1 MSAIISFSIC
11 LTDIDKSKITEA
23 RNGKK
28 YINLTASV
36 NDETNQYGNNV
47 SIYHSQSKEE
57 REAKTDRIYLGN
69 GKVVYENGGVSVANK
84 QQPAQPQSNPGA
96 LPDGEESDLPF

>member
-11 LTDIDKSKITEA
+11 LTDIDKSKITKSE
-23 RNGKK
+23 RNGKQ
-28 YINLTASV
+28 YLNLTASV
-36 NDETNQYGNNV
+36 NDETNTYGQNV

-57 REAKTDRIYLGN
+57 RESKVNRIYLGN
-69 GKVVYENGGVSVANK
+69 GKVVFENGGVKVAN